1 MMIDVEQGPLTFKRI
16 SFTGYMHVKYST
28 YLLQI
33 HMFATTINGPAL
45 LNIFKR

>member
-1 MMIDVEQGPLTFKRI
+1 MTDVEQVPLTFKRV
-16 SFTGYMHVKYST
+16 SFTGFMHVMYSA